1 MSEPTI
7 GSLGLCGQTDDEEL
21 SLDAAR
27 WQGGS
32 QTLSEESGAETTTH
46 DPSDDQGVT

>member
-21 SLDAAR
+21 SDDAAR
-27 WQGGS
+27 WTGRP
-32 QTLSEESGAETTTH
+32 QTLSEESGVETIIP